1 MKCNLLVTAIGLIL
15 ASGAHASILEWSQ
28 DEIRVYEENTE
39 ALAFRCKI
47 ASEDAFQELRQA
59 YYLPQEEESFVYLLM
74 LEREQRKATYDYICN
89 TPWDRVANKKRLD
102 DLYQDSIDVRL
113 LPHNNNLAGT
123 NVSIALRLA
132 DKMKVSTENYSK
144 IMHLGLNVTKH
155 LRKDPRYNFEV
166 EVMDSLRNF
175 LNKEQLYRILSS
187 KHAVACV
194 NKGMGTWKEL
204 KTMGM
209 IENEDSALCC
219 NQAID
224 YYLMESIVNEM
235 YIGHEKQLRKN
246 LSDLWKKQPLLVRM
260 IGAVKKKEDLVKKKE
275 EENDNKNNEMV
286 W

>member
-1 MKCNLLVTAIGLIL
+1 MKQNLLVTTIGLLL
-15 ASGAHASILEWSQ
+15 ASSAHASILEWSQ
-28 DEIRVYEENTE
+28 EEVRIYEENTE
-39 ALAFRCKI
+39 ALSFRCQI
-47 ASEDAFQELRQA
+47 ATEDAFQELRQA
-59 YYLPQEEESFVYLLM
+59 YYLPQEDESFVYQLM

-89 TPWDRVANKKRLD
+89 AAWERVANKKRLD
-102 DLYQDSIDVRL
+102 ELYQDSIDVRL
-113 LPHNNNLAGT
+113 LPHNDNLAGI

-132 DKMKVSTENYSK
+132 NNMKVSTDDYSK
-144 IMHLGLNVTKH
+144 IIRLGLIVTKH

-166 EVMDSLRNF
+166 EVMDSLRNI

-194 NKGMGTWKEL
+194 NKGVATWKEL
-204 KTMGM
+204 KSAGM

-224 YYLMESIVNEM
+224 YYLMECIVNEM

-246 LSDLWKKQPLLVRM
+246 LSDLWKQQPLLVRM
-260 IGAVKKKEDLVKKKE
+260 IGSVKKKEDLVKKKE